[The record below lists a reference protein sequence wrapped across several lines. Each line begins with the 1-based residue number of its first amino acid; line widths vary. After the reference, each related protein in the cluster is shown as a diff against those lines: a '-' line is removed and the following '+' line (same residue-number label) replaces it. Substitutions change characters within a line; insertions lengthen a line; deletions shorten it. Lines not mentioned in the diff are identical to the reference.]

1 MSSGLD
7 GGGGEGRGGRGGMLF
22 LSSHR
27 CPEVDLLP
35 HPDSKTQIPPP
46 RSLVPAER
54 SHAGW
59 SEQAYLSTCRSAG
72 EDGEGEGSVSE
83 WSEEDLSLHFSP
95 SIILQSDDESD
106 PESGFE
112 CVDVTVETQVNGP
125 EGVGLKMV
133 PKRLIQ
139 LKKKDVVN
147 AAEGGGADE
156 ELSANELLRPRP
168 DLFLRQHSMPA
179 ALPPSSSD
187 VDGCSV
193 YRSLVAVAPQG
204 CNGGDSAPRQRL
216 QKSFSLDETK
226 TKMASCIIKS
236 ILSKKMQVEQN
247 NSTSCLPPQTVREG
261 GGGRDVRSLVKNTH
275 SPPPSYHQAVGVKGH
290 SDPALVTASR
300 GHVAKVA
307 ASLSQS
313 QDRKQSGKFSRPITQ
328 QRRGS
333 ELKISGGKVD
343 DVSQSEAPRYSYV
356 HTPRATC
363 SPPYLFPPPELPA
376 APHLAT
382 CSPPPPVPTPQRYLQ
397 PPPPVPAPQRLKT
410 SEENRS
416 ARPGPFIR
424 TAGDWDRHG
433 NTPTPATHG
442 HHGNT
447 PTAATHDHHGN
458 TPKPAIH
465 EQIRQL
471 QQQAF
476 LCFLPAQ
483 GGSDVTSS
491 GALLRGPAPCGPA
504 PCHMMLDP
512 QSGRC
517 FYVDSAPPPQRKV
530 LLDPET
536 GQFFQVFLPADTKP
550 GVFAVRCANSAPT
563 MIGPAP
569 NVISPAPAVLSVVQF
584 QPMVAVSS
592 LYAPPCLAFTLHT
605 PSAP

>member
-1 MSSGLD
+1 MSSRLD
-7 GGGGEGRGGRGGMLF
+7 GGGRGGGRGGRKLF

-35 HPDSKTQIPPP
+35 HHDSKTQIPPP
-46 RSLVPAER
+46 CSLVPAER
-54 SHAGW
+54 SHAGR
-59 SEQAYLSTCRSAG
+59 SEQTYLSNCCSAG
-72 EDGEGEGSVSE
+72 EEGEGSVSE

-112 CVDVTVETQVNGP
+112 CVDVTVETQVKGP
-125 EGVGLKMV
+125 EGAGLKMV

-139 LKKKDVVN
+139 LKKKDAVN
-147 AAEGGGADE
+147 AAEGGGADG

-168 DLFLRQHSMPA
+168 DLLLRQHSMPA

-193 YRSLVAVAPQG
+193 YRGLVAAAPQG
-204 CNGGDSAPRQRL
+204 CNGGGDSAPRQRL

-247 NSTSCLPPQTVREG
+247 NSTSCLPPQRVREG

-275 SPPPSYHQAVGVKGH
+275 SPPPSYHQAVGVKSH
-290 SDPALVTASR
+290 SDLALVTASR

-313 QDRKQSGKFSRPITQ
+313 QDRKQRGKFSHPITQ

-333 ELKISGGKVD
+333 ESKISGGKVD

-356 HTPRATC
+356 H
-363 SPPYLFPPPELPA
+363 SYV
-376 APHLAT
+376 H
-382 CSPPPPVPTPQRYLQ
+382 TPQRYLQ
-397 PPPPVPAPQRLKT
+397 PPPPVPAPQSYLQPPPPVPAPQSYLQPPAPVPAPQRLKI
-410 SEENRS
+410 SEENHS
-416 ARPGPFIR
+416 ARPGPFIK
-424 TAGDWDRHG
+424 TAGDWDHHS
-433 NTPTPATHG
+433 NMQTP
-442 HHGNT
+442 
-447 PTAATHDHHGN
+447 ATHDHHGN
-458 TPKPAIH
+458 TPTPAIH
-465 EQIRQL
+465 EQVRQLQQHGQQL

-483 GGSDVTSS
+483 GGSDVTGS
-491 GALLRGPAPCGPA
+491 GALPRGPAPCGPA
-504 PCHMMLDP
+504 PCHMMLEP

-536 GQFFQVFLPADTKP
+536 GQFFQVFLPADTNT
-550 GVFAVRCANSAPT
+550 GVFAVHCANSAPT
-563 MIGPAP
+563 M
-569 NVISPAPAVLSVVQF
+569 ISPAPAVLSVLQF
-584 QPMVAVSS
+584 QPTVAVSS

>member
-7 GGGGEGRGGRGGMLF
+7 GGGGEGRGGRGGRQLF

-35 HPDSKTQIPPP
+35 HHDSKTQIPPP
-46 RSLVPAER
+46 RSIVPAER
-54 SHAGW
+54 SHAGR
-59 SEQAYLSTCRSAG
+59 SEQTYLSTCCSAG
-72 EDGEGEGSVSE
+72 EEGEEGEGSISE

-112 CVDVTVETQVNGP
+112 CVDVTVESQVKGP
-125 EGVGLKMV
+125 EGAGLKMV

-139 LKKKDVVN
+139 LKKKDAVN
-147 AAEGGGADE
+147 ATEGGADG

-168 DLFLRQHSMPA
+168 DLLLRQHSMPA

-193 YRSLVAVAPQG
+193 YRGLVAAAPRG
-204 CNGGDSAPRQRL
+204 CNGGGDSAPRQRL

-247 NSTSCLPPQTVREG
+247 STSCLLP
-261 GGGRDVRSLVKNTH
+261 
-275 SPPPSYHQAVGVKGH
+275 
-290 SDPALVTASR
+290 
-300 GHVAKVA
+300 
-307 ASLSQS
+307 
-313 QDRKQSGKFSRPITQ
+313 
-328 QRRGS
+328 QRR
-333 ELKISGGKVD
+333 LKI
-343 DVSQSEAPRYSYV
+343 
-356 HTPRATC
+356 
-363 SPPYLFPPPELPA
+363 
-376 APHLAT
+376 
-382 CSPPPPVPTPQRYLQ
+382 
-397 PPPPVPAPQRLKT
+397 

-424 TAGDWDRHG
+424 TAGDWDCHG

-447 PTAATHDHHGN
+447 PTPATHDHHGN

-483 GGSDVTSS
+483 GGSDVTGS
-491 GALLRGPAPCGPA
+491 GALLRGPAPCGPAPCGLA

-536 GQFFQVFLPADTKP
+536 GQFFQVFLPADTNP
-550 GVFAVRCANSAPT
+550 GVFVMRCANSAPT
-563 MIGPAP
+563 MISPAP
-569 NVISPAPAVLSVVQF
+569 TMISPAPAVLSVLQF
-584 QPMVAVSS
+584 QPTVAMSS

>member
-247 NSTSCLPPQTVREG
+247 NSTSCLPPQT
-261 GGGRDVRSLVKNTH
+261 
-275 SPPPSYHQAVGVKGH
+275 
-290 SDPALVTASR
+290 
-300 GHVAKVA
+300 
-307 ASLSQS
+307 
-313 QDRKQSGKFSRPITQ
+313 
-328 QRRGS
+328 
-333 ELKISGGKVD
+333 
-343 DVSQSEAPRYSYV
+343 
-356 HTPRATC
+356 
-363 SPPYLFPPPELPA
+363 
-376 APHLAT
+376 
-382 CSPPPPVPTPQRYLQ
+382 
-397 PPPPVPAPQRLKT
+397 RLKT

>member
-7 GGGGEGRGGRGGMLF
+7 GGGGEGRGGRGGRQLF

-35 HPDSKTQIPPP
+35 HHDSKTQIPPP
-46 RSLVPAER
+46 RSIVPAER
-54 SHAGW
+54 SHAGR
-59 SEQAYLSTCRSAG
+59 SEQTYLSTCCSAG
-72 EDGEGEGSVSE
+72 EEGEEGEGSISE

-112 CVDVTVETQVNGP
+112 CVDVTVESQVKGP
-125 EGVGLKMV
+125 EGAGLKMV

-139 LKKKDVVN
+139 LKKKDAVN
-147 AAEGGGADE
+147 ATEGGADG

-168 DLFLRQHSMPA
+168 DLLLRQHSMPA

-193 YRSLVAVAPQG
+193 YRGLVAAAPRG
-204 CNGGDSAPRQRL
+204 CNGGGDSAPRQRL

-247 NSTSCLPPQTVREG
+247 STSCLLPQRVREG

-333 ELKISGGKVD
+333 ESKISGGKVD
-343 DVSQSEAPRYSYV
+343 DVSQLEAPRYSYV
-356 HTPRATC
+356 H
-363 SPPYLFPPPELPA
+363 
-376 APHLAT
+376 
-382 CSPPPPVPTPQRYLQ
+382 TPQRYLQ
-397 PPPPVPAPQRLKT
+397 PPPPVPAPQSYLQ
-410 SEENRS
+410 
-416 ARPGPFIR
+416 PPPPV
-424 TAGDWDRHG
+424 
-433 NTPTPATHG
+433 PTPQSYLQPP
-442 HHGNT
+442 T
-447 PTAATHDHHGN
+447 PVPTTPELPAAPH
-458 TPKPAIH
+458 
-465 EQIRQL
+465 L
-471 QQQAF
+471 
-476 LCFLPAQ
+476 FLPPRATC
-483 GGSDVTSS
+483 S
-491 GALLRGPAPCGPA
+491 
-504 PCHMMLDP
+504 
-512 QSGRC
+512 
-517 FYVDSAPPPQRKV
+517 PPH
-530 LLDPET
+530 L
-536 GQFFQVFLPADTKP
+536 FLP
-550 GVFAVRCANSAPT
+550 
-563 MIGPAP
+563 
-569 NVISPAPAVLSVVQF
+569 
-584 QPMVAVSS
+584 
-592 LYAPPCLAFTLHT
+592 
-605 PSAP
+605 PSG